1 MPSNSRDLALD
12 ALFHPFNAGL
22 LHWPTD
28 GVLFLRGREGAALHA
43 QPHAG
48 LIATQ
53 PFKPEA
59 DRLAR
64 IGIELVD
71 EAVLPVACF
80 PLVLV
85 LPPRQREESRALM
98 AKASAAVAE
107 GGVIVVAVNNDEGA
121 KSREADLKQLAGT
134 VSVASKHHCRVFWTA
149 PGASF
154 DAALQAQ
161 WAVADAPRTV
171 TAPAVPGGNFQT
183 RPGVF
188 AWDRVDAASALLAG
202 ALPANLSGRVADLGA
217 GWGYLALQVLARC
230 PNVTSLDMYEADARA
245 LTLASANLAGAPDS
259 GRNVPVQAHWQDV
272 AAGIGEHFDAI
283 VCNPPFHALGRGD
296 RPDIGRAFIAA
307 AAQALNPGG
316 RLWLVANRHL
326 PYEQALSDGFAEVT
340 IVAQNAGF
348 KIVQATKSAK
358 QARTAPAPVHADKK
372 RRNADKA
379 RRR

>member
-1 MPSNSRDLALD
+1 MSSASRDLALD
-12 ALFHPFNAGL
+12 ALFHPFQAGL
-22 LHWPTD
+22 LRWPAD
-28 GVLFLRGREGAALHA
+28 GVLFLRAREGAALHA

-48 LIATQ
+48 LVATQ

-64 IGIELVD
+64 IGVDLVD
-71 EAVLPVACF
+71 EDSLPPARY

-85 LPPRQREESRALM
+85 LPPRQREEARALL

-107 GGVIVVAVNNDEGA
+107 GGVIVVAVTNDEGA

-149 PGASF
+149 PGGVV

-161 WAVADAPRTV
+161 WARADVPRRV
-171 TAPAVPGGNFQT
+171 TAADVPGGGFQT

-188 AWDRVDAASALLAG
+188 AWDRVDAASALLAA
-202 ALPANLSGRVADLGA
+202 ALPGDLRGRVADLGA

-230 PNVTSLDMYEADARA
+230 PQATSIDLYEADARA
-245 LTLASANLAGAPDS
+245 LALADANLMDA
-259 GRNVPVQAHWQDV
+259 RIPVHCHWQDV
-272 AAGIGEHFDAI
+272 AAGIEERFDAI

-326 PYEQALSDGFAEVT
+326 PYEQTLADGFPAVA
-340 IVAQNAGF
+340 IVAQQGGF
-348 KIVQATKSAK
+348 KIVQATKAAK
-358 QARTAPAPVHADKK
+358 TMPAPV
-372 RRNADKA
+372 RPA
-379 RRR
+379 RAPRHVHMKNPR